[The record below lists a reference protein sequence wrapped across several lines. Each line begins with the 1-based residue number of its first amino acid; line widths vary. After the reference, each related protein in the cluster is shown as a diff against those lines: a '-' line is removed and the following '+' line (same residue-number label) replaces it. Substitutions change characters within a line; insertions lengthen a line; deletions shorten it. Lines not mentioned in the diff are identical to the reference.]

1 MPLLA
6 GFLDEPDGLVGR
18 PEGMRQKSPVD
29 ESRFVSR
36 SLLVPRTAGGVPD
49 HRDLKAVL
57 DEIAHMP
64 LDAQIADGACQNDLL
79 DPVAA
84 QLQDHVIG
92 RRIIALMRAR
102 DDGFPVEQ
110 IGLVALGKVGS
121 RSLEA
126 LERVGALSIE
136 QSYLVCQV
144 LERG

>member
-1 MPLLA
+1 LD
-6 GFLDEPDGLVGR
+6 GFLNEANGFICR
-18 PEGMRQKSPVD
+18 PEGMRHEPPVH
-29 ESRFVSR
+29 ERCFVAR
-36 SLLVPRTAGGVPD
+36 SLLVYGTPGGVAD
-49 HRDLKAVL
+49 HCDLKTVL
-57 DEIAHMP
+57 DEIAHMAF
-64 LDAQIADGACQNDLL
+64 DAKIAYGPRKNDLL

-92 RRIIALMRAR
+92 RRTIALMRAR